1 MTNNYKSKVATWKKD
16 KVENLAREISS
27 SKTVAVLNMED
38 LPSRELQKI
47 RENVGDKVNLRMTRK
62 TLLRLALAASGRKSA
77 SKLVE
82 HVDEGM
88 PALLLSELDSFELW
102 QLLKENMSESPAK
115 PGQKAPFDIIIPA
128 GPTNFAP
135 GPILGELGDVGIK
148 AGINAGK
155 IEIKEDSLV
164 VKEGEEINEK
174 LSAILSRLNIRPMK
188 MGLNLI
194 VSLEDETLF
203 LRKTLD
209 VDSEEYGKDLE
220 KSYSDAVKLAY
231 GVGIINKV
239 TAKLLL
245 QKAETDA
252 MKLAYSQSILT
263 DKVKDLLLVK
273 ANADATKLTGEI
285 GK

>member
-209 VDSEEYGKDLE
+209 VDSEEYAKDLG

>member
-1 MTNNYKSKVATWKKD
+1 MADNYKSKVATWKKNM
-16 KVENLAREISS
+16 VATLAKEISS
-27 SKTVAVLNMED
+27 SKTVAVLNMEN

-47 RENVGDKVNLRMTRK
+47 RENISDKINLRMTRK
-62 TLLRLALAASGRKSA
+62 TLLRLALNKSGRKSA
-77 SKLVE
+77 SKLIK
-82 HVDEGM
+82 HIDEGM

-128 GPTNFAP
+128 GPTSFAP
-135 GPILGELGDVGIK
+135 GPRLGELGDVGIK

-164 VKEGEEINEK
+164 IKEGEEINEK
-174 LSAILSRLNIRPMK
+174 LAAILSRFNIRPMK
-188 MGLNLI
+188 MGLNLV

-209 VDSEEYGKDLE
+209 VDSEEFTKDLE

-231 GVGIINKV
+231 GVGIITEV

-273 ANADATKLTGEI
+273 ANAEATKLTGEL

>member
-1 MTNNYKSKVATWKKD
+1 MADNYKSKVATWKKNM
-16 KVENLAREISS
+16 VATLAKEISS
-27 SKTVAVLNMED
+27 SKTVAVLNMEN

-47 RENVGDKVNLRMTRK
+47 RENISDKINLRMTRK
-62 TLLRLALAASGRKSA
+62 TLLRLALNKSGRKSA
-77 SKLVE
+77 SKLIK
-82 HVDEGM
+82 HIDEGM

-115 PGQKAPFDIIIPA
+115 SGQKAPFDIIIPA
-128 GPTNFAP
+128 GPTSFAP

-164 VKEGEEINEK
+164 IKEGEEINEK
-174 LSAILSRLNIRPMK
+174 LAAILSRFNIRPMK
-188 MGLNLI
+188 MGLNLV

-209 VDSEEYGKDLE
+209 VDSEEFTKDLE

-231 GVGIINKV
+231 GVGIINEV

-273 ANADATKLTGEI
+273 ANAEATKLTGEL

>member
-1 MTNNYKSKVATWKKD
+1 MTINYKSKVATWKKD
-16 KVENLAREISS
+16 KVENLAKEISS

-47 RENVGDKVNLRMTRK
+47 RENVGDKINLRMTRK
-62 TLLRLALAASGRKSA
+62 TLLRLALDASGRKSA
-77 SKLVE
+77 SKLIE

-102 QLLKENMSESPAK
+102 QLLKDNMSESTAK

-128 GPTNFAP
+128 GPTSFAP

-164 VKEGEEINEK
+164 VKEGDEINEK

-209 VDSEEYGKDLE
+209 VDSKEFAKDLE

-273 ANADATKLTGEI
+273 ANAEANKLTGEI

>member
-1 MTNNYKSKVATWKKD
+1 
-16 KVENLAREISS
+16 
-27 SKTVAVLNMED
+27 MED

-128 GPTNFAP
+128 GPTSFAP

-209 VDSEEYGKDLE
+209 VDSEEYAKDLG

>member
-1 MTNNYKSKVATWKKD
+1 MAEYVSKVATWKKD
-16 KVENLAREISS
+16 MVDTLAKEISS
-27 SKTVAVLNMED
+27 SKTIAVLNMED

-47 RENVGDKVNLRMTRK
+47 RENIGDQVTLRMTRK
-62 TLLRLALAASGRKSA
+62 TLLKLALNNTSNKSA
-77 SKLVE
+77 SKLIEYVE
-82 HVDEGM
+82 DGM
-88 PALLLSELDSFELW
+88 PALLLSELDSFALW
-102 QLLKENMSESPAK
+102 QLIKENMSKSPAK
-115 PGQKAPFDIIIPA
+115 AGQKAPFDIIVPA
-128 GPTNFAP
+128 GPTSFAP

-164 VKEGEEINEK
+164 VKEGDSIDEK
-174 LSAILSRLNIRPMK
+174 LAAILSRLNIRPMK
-188 MGLNLI
+188 IGLNLM
-194 VSLEDETLF
+194 VSLENDTLF
-203 LRKTLD
+203 LRKLLD
-209 VDSEEYGKDLE
+209 VSPEEFATDIE
-220 KSYSDAVKLAY
+220 NSYSDAVKLAY
-231 GVGIINKV
+231 SVGIVNEV

-273 ANADATKLTGEI
+273 AEAEATKLKGEL

>member
-1 MTNNYKSKVATWKKD
+1 MTDTYKPKVATWKRD
-16 KVENLAREISS
+16 KVVNLAKEISS

-47 RENVGDKVNLRMTRK
+47 REHVGDKITLRMTRK
-62 TLLRLALAASGRKSA
+62 TLLRLALDESGRKSA
-77 SKLVE
+77 SKLIE
-82 HVDEGM
+82 HIDEGM
-88 PALLLSELDSFELW
+88 PALLLSELNSFELW
-102 QLLKENMSESPAK
+102 QLLKENMSETSAK

-128 GPTNFAP
+128 GPTSFAP

-164 VKEGEEINEK
+164 VKESEEINEK
-174 LSAILSRLNIRPMK
+174 LATILSRLNIRPMK

-209 VDSEEYGKDLE
+209 VDSEEFAKDLE
-220 KSYSDAVKLAY
+220 NSYSDAVKLAY
-231 GVGIINKV
+231 GVGIINEV

-273 ANADATKLTGEI
+273 ANAEATKLTGEL

>member
-1 MTNNYKSKVATWKKD
+1 MTDNYKSKVATWKKD
-16 KVENLAREISS
+16 KVENLAKEISS

-47 RENVGDKVNLRMTRK
+47 RANVGDKVNLRMTRK
-62 TLLRLALAASGRKSA
+62 TLLRLALDASGRKSA
-77 SKLVE
+77 SKLIK
-82 HVDEGM
+82 HIDEGM

-128 GPTNFAP
+128 GPTSFAP

-174 LSAILSRLNIRPMK
+174 LSAILSRLNLRPMK

-209 VDSEEYGKDLE
+209 VDSEEYAKDLG

>member
-1 MTNNYKSKVATWKKD
+1 MADNYKSKVATWKKNM
-16 KVENLAREISS
+16 VATLAKEISS
-27 SKTVAVLNMED
+27 SKTVAVLNMEN

-47 RENVGDKVNLRMTRK
+47 RKNVSDKINLRMTRK
-62 TLLRLALAASGRKSA
+62 TLLRLALNESGRKSA
-77 SKLVE
+77 SKLIK
-82 HVDEGM
+82 HIDEGM

-128 GPTNFAP
+128 GPTSFAP

-174 LSAILSRLNIRPMK
+174 LAAILSRFNIRPMK

-209 VDSEEYGKDLE
+209 VDSEELFKDLG
-220 KSYSDAVKLAY
+220 KSYLDAVKLAY

-273 ANADATKLTGEI
+273 ANAEATKLTGEL

>member
-47 RENVGDKVNLRMTRK
+47 RENVGDKINLRMTRK
-62 TLLRLALAASGRKSA
+62 TLLRLALDASGRKSA
-77 SKLVE
+77 SKLIE

-102 QLLKENMSESPAK
+102 QLLKDNMSESTAK

-128 GPTNFAP
+128 GPTSFAP

-164 VKEGEEINEK
+164 VKEGDEINEK

-209 VDSEEYGKDLE
+209 VDSKEFAKDLE

-273 ANADATKLTGEI
+273 ANAEANKLTGEI

>member
-1 MTNNYKSKVATWKKD
+1 MTDTYKPKVATWKRD
-16 KVENLAREISS
+16 KVMNLAKEISS

-47 RENVGDKVNLRMTRK
+47 RKNVGDKVNLRMTRK
-62 TLLRLALAASGRKSA
+62 TLLRLALDASGRKSA

-82 HVDEGM
+82 HIDEGM

-128 GPTNFAP
+128 GPTSFAP

-209 VDSEEYGKDLE
+209 VDSEEYAKDLG
-220 KSYSDAVKLAY
+220 KSYSDAV
-231 GVGIINKV
+231 
-239 TAKLLL
+239 
-245 QKAETDA
+245 
-252 MKLAYSQSILT
+252 KLAYSQSILT

>member
-1 MTNNYKSKVATWKKD
+1 MTDNYKSKVATWKKD
-16 KVENLAREISS
+16 KVENLAKEISS

-38 LPSRELQKI
+38 LPSKELQKI
-47 RENVGDKVNLRMTRK
+47 RENVGDKINLRMTRK
-62 TLLRLALAASGRKSA
+62 TLLRLALDASGRKSA
-77 SKLVE
+77 SKLIE
-82 HVDEGM
+82 HIDEGM

-128 GPTNFAP
+128 GPTSFAP

-148 AGINAGK
+148 EGINAGK

-209 VDSEEYGKDLE
+209 VDSEEYAKDLG

-273 ANADATKLTGEI
+273 ANAEATKLTGEI

>member
-1 MTNNYKSKVATWKKD
+1 MTDTYKPKVATWKRD
-16 KVENLAREISS
+16 KVVNLAKEISS

-47 RENVGDKVNLRMTRK
+47 REHVGDKITLRMTRK
-62 TLLRLALAASGRKSA
+62 TLLRLALDESGRKSA
-77 SKLVE
+77 SKLIE
-82 HVDEGM
+82 HIDEGM

-102 QLLKENMSESPAK
+102 QLLKENMSETSAK

-128 GPTNFAP
+128 GPTSFAP

-164 VKEGEEINEK
+164 VKESEEINEK
-174 LSAILSRLNIRPMK
+174 LATILSRLNIRPMK

-209 VDSEEYGKDLE
+209 VDSEEFAKDLE
-220 KSYSDAVKLAY
+220 NSYSDAVKLAY
-231 GVGIINKV
+231 GVGIINEV

-273 ANADATKLTGEI
+273 ANAEATKLTGEL

>member
-1 MTNNYKSKVATWKKD
+1 MADNYKSKVATWKKNM
-16 KVENLAREISS
+16 VATLAKEISS
-27 SKTVAVLNMED
+27 SKTVAVLNMEN

-47 RENVGDKVNLRMTRK
+47 RENISDKINLRMTRK
-62 TLLRLALAASGRKSA
+62 TLLRLALTKSGRKSA
-77 SKLVE
+77 SKLIK
-82 HVDEGM
+82 HIDEGM

-128 GPTNFAP
+128 GPTSFAP

-164 VKEGEEINEK
+164 IKEGEEINEK
-174 LSAILSRLNIRPMK
+174 LAAILSRFNIRPMK
-188 MGLNLI
+188 MGLNLV

-209 VDSEEYGKDLE
+209 VDSEEFTKDLE

-231 GVGIINKV
+231 GVGIINEV

-273 ANADATKLTGEI
+273 ANAEATKLTGEL

>member
-1 MTNNYKSKVATWKKD
+1 MADNYKSKVATWKKNM
-16 KVENLAREISS
+16 VATLAKEISS
-27 SKTVAVLNMED
+27 SKTVAVLNMEN

-47 RENVGDKVNLRMTRK
+47 RKNISDKINLRMTRK
-62 TLLRLALAASGRKSA
+62 TLLRLALTKSGRKSA
-77 SKLVE
+77 SKLIK
-82 HVDEGM
+82 HIDEGM

-128 GPTNFAP
+128 GPTSFAP

-164 VKEGEEINEK
+164 IKEGEEINEK
-174 LSAILSRLNIRPMK
+174 LAAILSRFDIRPMK
-188 MGLNLI
+188 MGLNLV

-209 VDSEEYGKDLE
+209 VDSEEFTKDLE

-231 GVGIINKV
+231 GVGIINEV

-273 ANADATKLTGEI
+273 ANAEATKLTGEL

>member
-128 GPTNFAP
+128 GPTSFAP

-209 VDSEEYGKDLE
+209 VDSEEYAKDLG

>member
-1 MTNNYKSKVATWKKD
+1 MTINYKSKVATWKKD
-16 KVENLAREISS
+16 KVENLAKEISS

-47 RENVGDKVNLRMTRK
+47 RENVGDKINLRMTRK
-62 TLLRLALAASGRKSA
+62 TLLRLALDASGRKSA
-77 SKLVE
+77 SKLIE

-102 QLLKENMSESPAK
+102 QLLKDNMSESTAK

-128 GPTNFAP
+128 GPTSFAP
-135 GPILGELGDVGIK
+135 GPILGELG
-148 AGINAGK
+148 AGK

-164 VKEGEEINEK
+164 VKEGDEINEK

-209 VDSEEYGKDLE
+209 VDSKEFAKDLE

-273 ANADATKLTGEI
+273 ANAEANKLTGEI

>member
-1 MTNNYKSKVATWKKD
+1 MADNYKSKVATWKKNM
-16 KVENLAREISS
+16 VATLAKEISS
-27 SKTVAVLNMED
+27 SKTVAVLNMEN

-47 RENVGDKVNLRMTRK
+47 RKNISDKINLRMTRK
-62 TLLRLALAASGRKSA
+62 TLLRLALTKSGRKSA
-77 SKLVE
+77 SKLIK
-82 HVDEGM
+82 HIDEGM

-128 GPTNFAP
+128 GPTSFAP

-174 LSAILSRLNIRPMK
+174 LAAILSRFNIRPMK

-209 VDSEEYGKDLE
+209 VDSEELFKDLG
-220 KSYSDAVKLAY
+220 KSYLDAVKLAY

-273 ANADATKLTGEI
+273 ANAEATKLTGEL

>member
-1 MTNNYKSKVATWKKD
+1 MTSDYKSKVATWKKD
-16 KVENLAREISS
+16 KVENLAKEISS

-38 LPSRELQKI
+38 LPSKELQKI
-47 RENVGDKVNLRMTRK
+47 RENVGDKINLRMTRK
-62 TLLRLALAASGRKSA
+62 TLLRLALDASGRKSA
-77 SKLVE
+77 SKLIE
-82 HVDEGM
+82 YIDEGM

-102 QLLKENMSESPAK
+102 QLLKDNMSESTAK

-128 GPTNFAP
+128 GPTSFAP

-164 VKEGEEINEK
+164 VKDGEEINEK

-188 MGLNLI
+188 LGLNLV

-209 VDSEEYGKDLE
+209 VDSEEFAKNLG

-231 GVGIINKV
+231 GVGIINEA

-273 ANADATKLTGEI
+273 ANAEATKLTGEI

>member
-1 MTNNYKSKVATWKKD
+1 MTDNYKSKVATWKKD
-16 KVENLAREISS
+16 KVVNLSKEISS

-62 TLLRLALAASGRKSA
+62 TLLRLALDKSGRKSA
-77 SKLVE
+77 SKLIE
-82 HVDEGM
+82 HIDEGM

-128 GPTNFAP
+128 GPTSFLP
-135 GPILGELGDVGIK
+135 GPLLGELGDVGIK

-174 LSAILSRLNIRPMK
+174 LATILSRLNIRPMK
-188 MGLNLI
+188 IGLNLI

-209 VDSEEYGKDLE
+209 VDSEEFIKDLGN
-220 KSYSDAVKLAY
+220 SYSDAVKLAY
-231 GVGIINKV
+231 GVGIINEV

-263 DKVKDLLLVK
+263 NKVKDLLLVK
-273 ANADATKLTGEI
+273 ANTEATKLTGEL

>member
-1 MTNNYKSKVATWKKD
+1 MADNYISKVATWKKNM
-16 KVENLAREISS
+16 VATLAKEISS
-27 SKTVAVLNMED
+27 SKTVAVLNMEN

-47 RENVGDKVNLRMTRK
+47 RKNISDKINLRMTRK
-62 TLLRLALAASGRKSA
+62 TLLRLALTKSGRKSA
-77 SKLVE
+77 SKLIK
-82 HVDEGM
+82 HIDEGM

-128 GPTNFAP
+128 GPTSFAP

-164 VKEGEEINEK
+164 IKEGEEINEK
-174 LSAILSRLNIRPMK
+174 LAAILSRFDIRPMK
-188 MGLNLI
+188 MGLNLV

-209 VDSEEYGKDLE
+209 VDSEEFTKDLE

-231 GVGIINKV
+231 GVGIINEV

-273 ANADATKLTGEI
+273 ANAEATKLTGEL